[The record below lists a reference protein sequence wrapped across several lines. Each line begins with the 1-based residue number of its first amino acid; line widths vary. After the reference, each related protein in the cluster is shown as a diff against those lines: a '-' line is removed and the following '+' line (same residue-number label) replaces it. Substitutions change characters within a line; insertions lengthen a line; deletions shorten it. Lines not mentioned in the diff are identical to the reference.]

1 MSTYYTGALFTVLL
15 FALLFLIPTIALG
28 DAPRRTHRIAGVVL
42 AGVVGLHLLALPV
55 IAVFGFMDGA
65 TQ

>member
-1 MSTYYTGALFTVLL
+1 MSDWYIGMLFTALL
-15 FALLFLIPTIALG
+15 FAVLFLIPTIALG
-28 DAPRRTHRIAGVVL
+28 DAPRRKHRIAGVVL